1 MAYTISTHNG
11 SRYVRAHN
19 IRDRR
24 LTDKEQHIDPD
35 GVYEIW
41 RDEKVRDAY
50 ERIFGDAVREYN
62 ARQKREDRKIDDY
75 YNLIKGHDKKH
86 VVYEMIISIGNLD
99 YEPDPEVGKKIMRE
113 FYENWEKRNPNLD
126 LIGAYY
132 HADEA
137 GVPHIHLDYIPV
149 GEGYTRGLNVQN
161 GLNRALKQQGFES
174 ISPKNTAQ
182 IQWEKRE
189 NLALE
194 KICQEHGLDIVHPEI
209 EDRVHLEKDTFIRVK
224 EQEKAI
230 VELVK
235 AISHDISTPVEP
247 IEVIE
252 EKTSL
257 FGRTAPKK
265 AIFRYEEI
273 MPVLERIPKFEA
285 LKALV
290 ERLEEATVRVS
301 RSTADFDYQLDHVLE
316 RLDDTLA
323 QERVLRKAREDDL
336 KKLRKELDVAE
347 SKLYRLDVLKARY
360 PGAVEAFEKAIQ
372 EAREKEF
379 SKPYNDNLEKVT
391 NRIIEPDR
399 ER

>member
-19 IRDRR
+19 IRDRW
-24 LTDKEQHIDPD
+24 LTDKEPHIDAD

-41 RDEKVRDAY
+41 KDEKVRDAY

-113 FYENWEKRNPNLD
+113 FYENWEKRNPSLA

-137 GVPHIHLDYIPV
+137 GVPHVHLDYIPV
-149 GEGYTRGLNVQN
+149 GEGYKRGLSIQN
-161 GLNRALKQQGFES
+161 GLNRALEQQGFKTLRMKE
-174 ISPKNTAQ
+174 TAQ
-182 IQWEKRE
+182 ILWEKRE

-194 KICQEHGLDIVHPEI
+194 SICKSHGLDIVHPEI

-224 EQEKAI
+224 EQEKALT
-230 VELVK
+230 ELVK

-257 FGRTAPKK
+257 FGRTDPKK
-265 AIFRYEEI
+265 VVFRYDEI

-290 ERLEEATVRVS
+290 ERLEETTIRVS
-301 RSTADFDYQLDHVLE
+301 RSVGAFDYQLDHVLE

-323 QERVLRKAREDDL
+323 QERN
-336 KKLRKELDVAE
+336 LRKEREDELQKLKQKLRSAE
-347 SKLYRLDVLKARY
+347 NQLYRYDILKERY
-360 PGAVEAFEKAIQ
+360 PDVFKTFERAIQ
-372 EAREKEF
+372 AAKEREFQDHVIDHSHQIPLYDHDE
-379 SKPYNDNLEKVT
+379 
-391 NRIIEPDR
+391 R
-399 ER
+399 EM

>member
-24 LTDKEQHIDPD
+24 LTDKEPHIDAD

-41 RDEKVRDAY
+41 KDEKVRDAY

-113 FYENWEKRNPNLD
+113 FYENWEKRNPSLA

-137 GVPHIHLDYIPV
+137 GVPHVHLDYIPV
-149 GEGYTRGLNVQN
+149 GEGYKRGLSIQN
-161 GLNRALKQQGFES
+161 GLNRALEQQGLKTLRMKE
-174 ISPKNTAQ
+174 TAQ
-182 IQWEKRE
+182 ILWEKRE

-194 KICQEHGLDIVHPEI
+194 SICKSHGLDIVHPEI

-323 QERVLRKAREDDL
+323 QERT
-336 KKLRKELDVAE
+336 LRKEREYDLRNLKHKLASAE
-347 SKLYRLDVLKARY
+347 AKLYRYDILKEKY
-360 PGAVEAFEKAIQ
+360 PDAFQALEKAIQ

-391 NRIIEPDR
+391 NRIIDLDR

>member
-24 LTDKEQHIDPD
+24 LTNKEQHIDPD

-113 FYENWEKRNPNLD
+113 FYENWEKRNPSLD

-132 HADEA
+132 HADES
-137 GVPHIHLDYIPV
+137 GVPHVHLDYIPV
-149 GEGYTRGLNVQN
+149 GEGYKRGLSIQN
-161 GLNRALKQQGFES
+161 GLNRALEQQGFKTLRMKE
-174 ISPKNTAQ
+174 TAQ
-182 IQWEKRE
+182 ILWEKRE

-194 KICQEHGLDIVHPEI
+194 SICKSHGLDIVHPEI

-224 EQEKAI
+224 EQEKTLT
-230 VELVK
+230 ELVK

-257 FGRTAPKK
+257 FGRTDPKK
-265 AIFRYEEI
+265 VVFRYDEI

-290 ERLEEATVRVS
+290 ERLEETTIRVS
-301 RSTADFDYQLDHVLE
+301 RSVGAFDYQLDHVLE

-323 QERVLRKAREDDL
+323 QERN
-336 KKLRKELDVAE
+336 LRKEREDELQKLKQKLRSAE
-347 SKLYRLDVLKARY
+347 NQLYRYDILKERY
-360 PGAVEAFEKAIQ
+360 PDVFKTFERAIQ
-372 EAREKEF
+372 AAKEREFQDHVIDHSHQIPLYDHDE
-379 SKPYNDNLEKVT
+379 
-391 NRIIEPDR
+391 R
-399 ER
+399 EM

>member
-24 LTDKEQHIDPD
+24 LTNKEQHIDPD

-113 FYENWEKRNPNLD
+113 FYENWEKRNPSLD

-132 HADEA
+132 HADES
-137 GVPHIHLDYIPV
+137 GVPHVHLDYIPV
-149 GEGYTRGLNVQN
+149 GEGYKRGLSIQN
-161 GLNRALKQQGFES
+161 GLNRALEQQGFKTLRMKE
-174 ISPKNTAQ
+174 TAQ
-182 IQWEKRE
+182 ILWEKRE

-194 KICQEHGLDIVHPEI
+194 SICKSHGLDIVHPEI

-224 EQEKAI
+224 EQEKALT
-230 VELVK
+230 ELVK

-257 FGRTAPKK
+257 FGRTDPKK
-265 AIFRYEEI
+265 VVFRYDEI

-290 ERLEEATVRVS
+290 ERLEETTIRVS
-301 RSTADFDYQLDHVLE
+301 RSVGAFDYQLDHVLE

-323 QERVLRKAREDDL
+323 QERN
-336 KKLRKELDVAE
+336 LRKEREDELQKLKQKLRSAE
-347 SKLYRLDVLKARY
+347 NQLYRYDILKERY
-360 PGAVEAFEKAIQ
+360 PDVFKTFERAIQ
-372 EAREKEF
+372 AAKEREFQDHVIDHSHQIPLYDHDE
-379 SKPYNDNLEKVT
+379 
-391 NRIIEPDR
+391 R
-399 ER
+399 EM

>member
-24 LTDKEQHIDPD
+24 LTDKEPHIDAD

-41 RDEKVRDAY
+41 KDEKVRDAY

-62 ARQKREDRKIDDY
+62 ARQKREDRKIEDY
-75 YNLIKGHDKKH
+75 YSRIQNDEKKH
-86 VVYEMIISIGNLD
+86 AVYELIVAVGNQD
-99 YEPDPEVGKKIMRE
+99 HEPDPETGRAILRE
-113 FYENWEKRNPNLD
+113 FYEEWEKRNPNLD

-194 KICQEHGLDIVHPEI
+194 KICQEHGLEIVHPEV
-209 EDRVHLEKDTFIRVK
+209 EGRTHLEKDQFIQF
-224 EQEKAI
+224 QEHAKTIGTLLKAVSEDRMLI
-230 VELVK
+230 
-235 AISHDISTPVEP
+235 EP

-252 EKTSL
+252 ERKKL
-257 FGRTAPKK
+257 LGGIEPKK
-265 AIFRYEEI
+265 AVFNYDDI
-273 MPVLERIPKFEA
+273 MQVLERVPKYEA
-285 LKALV
+285 VIDLAK
-290 ERLEEATVRVS
+290 
-301 RSTADFDYQLDHVLE
+301 QLDDASNRVIRSNNFFVGNLYNVFE
-316 RLDDTLA
+316 QLDTTLA
-323 QERVLRKAREDDL
+323 NER
-336 KKLRKELDVAE
+336 KLRKEQEDNLKTLQRKLDSAE
-347 SKLYRLDVLKARY
+347 HKLYRLQFLRDRY
-360 PGAVEAFEKAIQ
+360 PEPFKNLEKAIQ
-372 EAREKEF
+372 AAKEQEF
-379 SKPYNDNLEKVT
+379 QDHVT
-391 NRIIEPDR
+391 DHSHDLPVYEHDDR
-399 ER
+399 EL